1 MGFYYPAARRRPST
15 HDGGFVVTPG
25 EFTTIVAG
33 ALSAVIGT
41 GGSDT
46 YRPRFADPAGVSATL
61 ANLSARVRRNPGD
74 AEGHRMLGIAYLSV
88 GNCKPAIRHLEIAVN
103 ILLGLSVVRGP
114 LHSTLRARLELT
126 LLVPIL
132 VPLYLRLGKS
142 ETLRRFL
149 SEVLLAW

>member
-1 MGFYYPAARRRPST
+1 MGFYYRSARRRPST
-15 HDGGFVVTPG
+15 HDDGFVVTPG
-25 EFTTIVAG
+25 EFTTIVSG
-33 ALSAVIGT
+33 ALCAVIGT

-46 YRPRFADPAGVSATL
+46 YRPGVADPAGVSARL
-61 ANLSARVRRNPGD
+61 ANLSARLRRNPGD

-88 GNCKPAIRHLEIAVN
+88 GSRKPAIRHLEIAIN
-103 ILLGLSVVRGP
+103 ILQGLSVAGGS

-142 ETLRRFL
+142 GKVRRFL